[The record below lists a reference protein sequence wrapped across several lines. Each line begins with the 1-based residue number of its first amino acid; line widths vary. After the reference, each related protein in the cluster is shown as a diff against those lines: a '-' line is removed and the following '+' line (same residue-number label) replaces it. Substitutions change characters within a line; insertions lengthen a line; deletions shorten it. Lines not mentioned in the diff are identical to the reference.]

1 MARRDNAP
9 KKKKTKRS
17 LPQNIQELVNKAK
30 GSPRGAWIKSM
41 ERLQK
46 RIEKVEKQDN
56 AKVDI
61 EQLPQRVKEF
71 ILYGIVPNRVLRKYI
86 KEVED
91 IRSKEL
97 RNIKVDTSFWE
108 DFPEPDDYDEYDTQ
122 YDSSNEPFHVS
133 DKEIGMLYSMIDEF
147 SSTELREKFRSALDD
162 AIEEYGRDNVA
173 MHVAD
178 NFSSLER
185 DVRDAITYEYTR
197 AKSSEYFYREFKQSL
212 TGIPLDYYEN
222 QLATRSAETFDG
234 WVE

>member
-17 LPQNIQELVNKAK
+17 LPQNIQELVNKSK
-30 GSPRGAWIKSM
+30 GSPRDAWIKSM

-56 AKVDI
+56 VKVDI

-71 ILYGIVPNRVLRKYI
+71 ILYGVVPKRVLRKYI

-91 IRSKEL
+91 IRSKNLKE
-97 RNIKVDTSFWE
+97 IEADTSFWE
-108 DFPEPDDYDEYDTQ
+108 YYSEPDDYDEYFPGT
-122 YDSSNEPFHVS
+122 SEPFHVS

-147 SSTELREKFRSALDD
+147 SSTELREKFRGALDD

-197 AKSSEYFYREFKQSL
+197 AKSSEYFYREFKQAL

>member
-1 MARRDNAP
+1 MARRDNSP

-17 LPQNIQELVNKAK
+17 LPQNIEELVNKAK
-30 GSPRGAWIKSM
+30 GSPRDAWIKSM

-71 ILYGIVPNRVLRKYI
+71 ILYGVVPKRVLRKYI

-97 RNIKVDTSFWE
+97 RDIKVDTSFWE
-108 DFPEPDDYDEYDTQ
+108 DFPDPDDYDEYFPGT
-122 YDSSNEPFHVS
+122 SEPFHVS
-133 DKEIGMLYSMIDEF
+133 DKEITELYSMIDEF
-147 SSTELREKFRSALDD
+147 SSTELREKFRRALDD
-162 AIEEYGRDNVA
+162 AIEEYGSDNVA
-173 MHVAD
+173 MHVAH
-178 NFSSLER
+178 NFNSLER
-185 DVRDAITYEYTR
+185 DVREAINYEFTR
-197 AKSSEYFYREFKQSL
+197 SKSSEYFYREFKQAL

-222 QLATRSAETFDG
+222 IAATESAEIMDG
-234 WVE
+234 WNE

>member
-1 MARRDNAP
+1 
-9 KKKKTKRS
+9 
-17 LPQNIQELVNKAK
+17 
-30 GSPRGAWIKSM
+30 M

-56 AKVDI
+56 VKVDI

-71 ILYGIVPNRVLRKYI
+71 ILYGVVPKRVLRKYI

-91 IRSKEL
+91 IRSKNLKE
-97 RNIKVDTSFWE
+97 IEADTSFWE
-108 DFPEPDDYDEYDTQ
+108 YYSEPDDYDEYFPGT
-122 YDSSNEPFHVS
+122 SEPFHVS

-147 SSTELREKFRSALDD
+147 SSTELREKFRGALDD

-197 AKSSEYFYREFKQSL
+197 AKSSEYFYREFKQAL

>member
-17 LPQNIQELVNKAK
+17 LPQNIQELVNKSK
-30 GSPRGAWIKSM
+30 GSPRDAWIKSIG
-41 ERLQK
+41 RLQK
-46 RIEKVEKQDN
+46 RIEKVEKQEN
-56 AKVDI
+56 VKVDI
-61 EQLPQRVKEF
+61 EQLPQRVKDF
-71 ILYGIVPNRVLRKYI
+71 ILYGVMPNRVLRKYI

-91 IRSKEL
+91 IRSKNLKE
-97 RNIKVDTSFWE
+97 IVVDTSFWE
-108 DFPEPDDYDEYDTQ
+108 DDYDEYYPQ
-122 YDSSNEPFHVS
+122 FNSSDEPFHVS

-162 AIEEYGRDNVA
+162 AIEEYGRDNIA

>member
-30 GSPRGAWIKSM
+30 GSPKDAWIKAM
-41 ERLQK
+41 QRLEK
-46 RIEKVEKQDN
+46 RIAKVEKEEN
-56 AKVDI
+56 IKIDI
-61 EQLPQRVKEF
+61 EQLPERVKQF
-71 ILYGIVPNRVLRKYI
+71 LTYSIVPNRVLRQYI

-91 IRSKEL
+91 IRTKQL
-97 RNIKVDTSFWE
+97 REIKVDTSFWE
-108 DFPEPDDYDEYDTQ
+108 DYSEPDDYDEYFPGT
-122 YDSSNEPFHVS
+122 SEPFHVS

-185 DVRDAITYEYTR
+185 DVREAINYEYTR
-197 AKSSEYFYREFKQSL
+197 AKSSEYFYREFKQAL

-234 WVE
+234 WIE

>member
-30 GSPRGAWIKSM
+30 GSPRNAWIKSM

-71 ILYGIVPNRVLRKYI
+71 ILYGVVPKRVLRKYI

-91 IRSKEL
+91 IRSKNLKE
-97 RNIKVDTSFWE
+97 IEADTSFWE
-108 DFPEPDDYDEYDTQ
+108 DYSEPDDYDEYFPST
-122 YDSSNEPFHVS
+122 SEPFHVS
-133 DKEIGMLYSMIDEF
+133 DKEITELYSMIDEF
-147 SSTELREKFRSALDD
+147 SSTELREKFRRALDD
-162 AIEEYGRDNVA
+162 AVEEYGSDNVA
-173 MHVAD
+173 MHVAH
-178 NFSSLER
+178 NFNSLER
-185 DVRDAITYEYTR
+185 DVREAINYEFTR
-197 AKSSEYFYREFKQSL
+197 SKSSEYFYREFKQAL

-222 QLATRSAETFDG
+222 VAATESAEIMDG
-234 WVE
+234 WE